1 MGKVVKLRPRKK
13 EKPKESPSLKDVTSG
28 ELLTMYHKACDEE
41 KQKNPKRYFG
51 LEGKKDKKEVKGK
64 VIKLR
69 S

>member
-1 MGKVVKLRPRKK
+1 MGKVLEFRPIKK
-13 EKPKESPSLKDVTSG
+13 DKSPSLKDVKPG
-28 ELLTMYHKACDEE
+28 ELLVIFHKACDEE